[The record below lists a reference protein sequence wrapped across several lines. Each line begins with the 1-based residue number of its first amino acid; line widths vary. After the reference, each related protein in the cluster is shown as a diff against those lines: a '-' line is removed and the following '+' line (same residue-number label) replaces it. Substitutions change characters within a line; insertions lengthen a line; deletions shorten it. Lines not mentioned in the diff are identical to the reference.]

1 MPQADDGPAAKA
13 VRDSQA
19 HPRGNL
25 SSEYEAP
32 RNDIERLLADI
43 WQQMLGVDRVGIHD
57 NFFELGGDSLLN
69 IQLTATVNRAGVR
82 MTPKQIF
89 EHQTIAELAA
99 NVGGTPKAEIGPGDA
114 VKLLGLD

>member
-1 MPQADDGPAAKA
+1 
-13 VRDSQA
+13 
-19 HPRGNL
+19 
-25 SSEYEAP
+25 
-32 RNDIERLLADI
+32 
-43 WQQMLGVDRVGIHD
+43 
-57 NFFELGGDSLLN
+57 
-69 IQLTATVNRAGVR
+69 